1 MNCIQKLSGIGLA
14 CDTNVGGLIEV
25 YIANKG
31 DVASVA
37 LDETSNKIKTITMT
51 DTAKFKKYSFRR
63 GSSSFTS
70 TLNVD
75 DTNGIN
81 YVQTDLALVFAKMD
95 TPKRIE
101 IAALSLGELVV
112 IVKDCNGL
120 YWYMGYN
127 EAVQASAGGAQ
138 SGTARGDANNYTITL
153 TDYSPSYLYEVDPAA
168 LTDVIES

>member
-1 MNCIQKLSGIGLA
+1 MN
-14 CDTNVGGLIEV
+14 E
-25 YIANKG
+25 
-31 DVASVA
+31 
-37 LDETSNKIKTITMT
+37 
-51 DTAKFKKYSFRR
+51 TAKFKKYSFRR

-153 TDYSPSYLYEVDPAA
+153 TDYSPSYLYEVDPTA
-168 LTDVIES
+168 LTDVIEA